1 MARDVKTGVAITM
14 LELVAGH
21 VRAAVS
27 ELLRNA
33 ADVEALQIAMSL
45 LEIQEELDARNVV
58 PAHIADPMTP
68 RASIEAARG
77 LLTTSGIE
85 PDLCRRLAA
94 LTGQMPPTG
103 EC

>member
-1 MARDVKTGVAITM
+1 M
-14 LELVAGH
+14 LDLVAGH

-27 ELLRNA
+27 ELLRSA

-45 LEIQEELDARNVV
+45 LEVQEELDARNVV
-58 PAHIADPMTP
+58 PAHIAESMTP

-77 LLTTSGIE
+77 LLTASGVE
-85 PDLCRRLAA
+85 PDLCRRLVV
-94 LTGQMPPTG
+94 LRGHIPPTG

>member
-33 ADVEALQIAMSL
+33 ADVEALQIAMCL
-45 LEIQEELDARNVV
+45 LDIQEELDARNVV

-68 RASIEAARG
+68 RASMDAAGG
-77 LLTTSGIE
+77 LLRASGVE
-85 PDLCRRLAA
+85 PDLCRRLVA

>member
-1 MARDVKTGVAITM
+1 M
-14 LELVAGH
+14 LDLVAGH

-33 ADVEALQIAMSL
+33 TDVEALQIAMRL
-45 LEIQEELDARNVV
+45 LEIQDELDARNVV
-58 PAHIADPMTP
+58 PAHIMESITP
-68 RASIEAARG
+68 RASIQAAG
-77 LLTTSGIE
+77 ELLRASGIE